1 MENNNSLHPWTAR
14 FVVGIIIL
22 LLTFIGLILTN
33 MKASGAWQFWQIA
46 TIIIA
51 LLALGLSFYLKHMKA
66 ISTPALLW
74 HEILHWLGLIGS
86 VYIMSIYVDI
96 GIISPFLGTLGVI
109 TLIAQAVFL
118 AGIYIESTFLFIGI
132 VLGLFAI
139 SIAWMETHIF
149 LLIVPILI
157 IAIVALGLFMR
168 RKHLDLASAT
178 IPNKE

>member
-33 MKASGAWQFWQIA
+33 MKASGAWQFWQVA
-46 TIIIA
+46 TVIIA
-51 LLALGLSFYLKHMKA
+51 LLALGLSFYLKRMNA

-96 GIISPFLGTLGVI
+96 GIISPFLGTLGVM

-139 SIAWMETHIF
+139 CIAWMETHIF

-168 RKHLDLASAT
+168 RKHLSAVAAA
-178 IPNKE
+178 PKE

>member
-1 MENNNSLHPWTAR
+1 MEKNNALHPWTAR
-14 FVVGIIIL
+14 FAVGIIIL

-33 MKASGAWQFWQIA
+33 MKASGAWRFWQIT

-51 LLALGLSFYLKHMKA
+51 LLALGLSFYLKHKNA
-66 ISTPALLW
+66 ISTPVLIW
-74 HEILHWLGLIGS
+74 HELLHWLGLIGS

-109 TLIAQAVFL
+109 TLIAQAIFL
-118 AGIYIESTFLFIGI
+118 AGIYIESTFLFIGV

-149 LLIVPILI
+149 LFIVPILI
-157 IAIVALGLFMR
+157 IAIVALGFFLR
-168 RKHLDLASAT
+168 RKHLASVASL
-178 IPNKE
+178 NKDE